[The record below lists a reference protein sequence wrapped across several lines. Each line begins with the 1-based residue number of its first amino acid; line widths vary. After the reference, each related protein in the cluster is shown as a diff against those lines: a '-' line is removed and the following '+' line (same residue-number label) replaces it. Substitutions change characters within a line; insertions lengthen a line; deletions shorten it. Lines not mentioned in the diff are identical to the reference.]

1 MIPKLTTDCFF
12 YSSLVSSIVVIVIFF
27 CYKRRK
33 ISQGDIVPI
42 ITIFISCFGFVY
54 PLQIWYV
61 ILDKQNLGVLED
73 QKISILAGSLATMW
87 VAALAIKQSF
97 KE

>member
-12 YSSLVSSIVVIVIFF
+12 YSSLVLSIVGIIAFF
-27 CYKRRK
+27 FYKGK
-33 ISQGDIVPI
+33 SLSSGDIVPI
-42 ITIFISCFGFVY
+42 ITIFLSCFGIVY

-61 ILDKQNLGVLED
+61 VLDKQNLGVLED
-73 QKISILAGSLATMW
+73 QKISILAGSLATIW

-97 KE
+97 KK